1 MNQNLI
7 IKELTEVIELLENL
21 DTSEYTDEQ
30 KLNLLKSIDCLNKA
44 LAEIENKDEQD
55 DIEE

>member
-1 MNQNLI
+1 MDQNLI